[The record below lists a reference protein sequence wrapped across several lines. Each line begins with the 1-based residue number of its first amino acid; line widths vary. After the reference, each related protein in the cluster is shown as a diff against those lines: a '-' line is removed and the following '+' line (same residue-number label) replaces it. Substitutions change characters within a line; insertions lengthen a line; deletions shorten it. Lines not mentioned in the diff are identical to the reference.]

1 MDSDYKKMM
10 TWVLIVLAGSVLA
23 AIVIVELVM
32 RHFAEGG

>member
-32 RHFAEGG
+32 RHFAQGG